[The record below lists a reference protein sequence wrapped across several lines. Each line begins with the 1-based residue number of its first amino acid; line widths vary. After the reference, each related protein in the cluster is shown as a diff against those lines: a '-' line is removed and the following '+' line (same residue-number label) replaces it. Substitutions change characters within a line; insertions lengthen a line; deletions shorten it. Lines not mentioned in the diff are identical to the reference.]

1 MSLTTTQRPAPT
13 AISAPTSSE
22 SKPGHAT
29 RRRKRKGY
37 RLFALFTLPNLFL
50 IAVFAYW
57 PVIGNIYLS
66 LTEWDM
72 IAPTPLFV
80 GTDNYTKLFSDPA
93 FHRVLRLTLVWVVA
107 IVGVSLAAGL
117 ALACLFNRKSRG
129 STAVSALAFS
139 PHILSGAAVAAI
151 WLFIFDP
158 NYGLSRAVF
167 GLFGADSPHWT
178 TSSSWAM
185 PALVIVSV
193 WKGVGFV
200 AIVYLAALQSM
211 PTDVLEAARLDGA
224 GAWKTFRHITLPL
237 LSPTTFF
244 LLITQVISA
253 FQSFDVIAMMTSGG
267 PAGATTTLSWFIYQE
282 GFKAFSAG
290 TAAASSMVMFV
301 VLMGVTVF
309 QMRFIEKKVHY

>member
-1 MSLTTTQRPAPT
+1 MSLTTQRPALT
-13 AISAPTSSE
+13 ELSAPPSRVSE
-22 SKPGHAT
+22 SGRKA
-29 RRRKRKGY
+29 RRPRRKGY
-37 RLFALFTLPNLFL
+37 KLFVLFTFPNLLL

-57 PVIGNIYLS
+57 PVIGNICLS

-80 GTDNYTKLFSDPA
+80 GIDNYTKLFSDPE
-93 FHRVLRLTLVWVVA
+93 FLGVLRLTVVWVVV
-107 IVGVSLAAGL
+107 IVGVSLTAGL
-117 ALACLFNRKSRG
+117 SLACLFNRKSHG

-185 PALVIVSV
+185 PALIIVAV
-193 WKGVGFV
+193 WKGIGFV

-224 GAWKTFRHITLPL
+224 GAWQTFRHITLPL

-267 PAGATTTLSWFIYQE
+267 PAGSTTTLSWFIYQE
-282 GFKAFSAG
+282 GFKTFSAG